1 MVKIHMPQPQAD
13 THPCAMSSPL
23 IRLSHISLQVSSP
36 QRIITDLVTKY
47 RFRPFAARGLDGVA
61 PCQVALRN
69 GKVVLIVSEMSESS
83 ALLYDSP
90 VPSPSPDTACNVS
103 YEVEEVPGLCQRL
116 VSKGCSVLVPPT
128 QLHSDAGPVSY
139 CVVRSI
145 LGDIRHTLIDRTRYA
160 AAFLPGFQ
168 PLEKEDNGDGSPA
181 NVSHIDHVTYA
192 CPRGATPQVIEWY
205 RKCFGFQHFPL
216 RKGENMNQGFE
227 ISGPQIGLRLTSIEC
242 SGRAELGKIVMAESL
257 PQQGV
262 NQIDQFLRHHKEGG
276 IQHVGLLTPDIF
288 QAAAALTD
296 SGVLFA
302 GQPPAYYNDPQKK
315 AEILRAG
322 FTPQRLSQFGILL
335 DSSTEFQDKKE
346 QVQKILLQV
355 FAEPLFAKDSF
366 YLELIERR
374 GAQGFG
380 EGNIRA
386 LWRSMQDMMHD
397 LGQKVQE
404 GAVTQ

>member
-1 MVKIHMPQPQAD
+1 MVKIHMPQLQAD

-23 IRLSHISLQVSSP
+23 IRLSHISFQVSSP

-83 ALLYDSP
+83 ALRYDSP

-103 YEVEEVPGLCQRL
+103 YEVEDVPGLCRRL

-139 CVVRSI
+139 CVVKSI
-145 LGDIRHTLIDRTRYA
+145 LGDIRHTLIDRTRYT

-168 PLEKEDNGDGSPA
+168 LLEKENDGDGSPA

-192 CPRGATPQVIEWY
+192 CPRGGHAA
-205 RKCFGFQHFPL
+205 R
-216 RKGENMNQGFE
+216 ENVNQGFE

-242 SGRAELGKIVMAESL
+242 LGRAELGKIVMAESL

-335 DSSTEFQDKKE
+335 DTSTEFQDKKE
-346 QVQKILLQV
+346 QIQKILLQV

-366 YLELIERR
+366 YLELIERLGFLGCVLWVVVLLEDEMTTHLKILDG
-374 GAQGFG
+374 GA
-380 EGNIRA
+380 EV
-386 LWRSMQDMMHD
+386 
-397 LGQKVQE
+397 LGQNLQPFL
-404 GAVTQ
+404 TI

>member
-1 MVKIHMPQPQAD
+1 MVRRIHMPQQQAD
-13 THPCAMSSPL
+13 TPPCTMSSPL
-23 IRLSHISLQVSSP
+23 IRLSHISFQVSRP

-47 RFRPFAARGLDGVA
+47 RFKLFAARGLDGVV
-61 PCQVALRN
+61 PCQVALRH
-69 GKVVLIVSEMSESS
+69 GKVVFIVSEMSESS

-90 VPSPSPDTACNVS
+90 VPSPSPDTACNIS
-103 YEVEEVPGLCQRL
+103 YEVEDVPRLCQRL
-116 VSKGCSVLVPPT
+116 VSQGCSVLMPPT

-139 CVVRSI
+139 CVVKSI
-145 LGDIRHTLIDRTRYA
+145 LGDIRHTLIDRTRYT

-168 PLEKEDNGDGSPA
+168 PLDKEDNADGALA

-216 RKGENMNQGFE
+216 QEGENENQGFE

-242 SGRAELGKIVMAESL
+242 TGRTELGKIVMAESL

-276 IQHVGLLTPDIF
+276 IQHVGLLTLDIF
-288 QAAAALTD
+288 QAVAALID

-302 GQPPAYYNDPQKK
+302 GQPSAYYNDPQKK

-335 DSSTEFQDKKE
+335 DSSTEFQDKD
-346 QVQKILLQV
+346 QIQKILLQV

-397 LGQKVQE
+397 LGQNAQE
-404 GAVTQ
+404 GEITQ

>member
-1 MVKIHMPQPQAD
+1 
-13 THPCAMSSPL
+13 MSSPL
-23 IRLSHISLQVSSP
+23 TRLSHITLQVSNP

-47 RFRPFAARGLDGVA
+47 RFKPFAARGLDGVA

-69 GKVVLIVSEMSESS
+69 GKVVFMVNETSQSS

-103 YEVEEVPGLCQRL
+103 YEVEDVPGLSQRL
-116 VSKGCSVLVPPT
+116 VNQGCGLLVPPT

-139 CVVRSI
+139 CVVKSM
-145 LGDIRHTLIDRTRYA
+145 LGNVRHTLIDRSRYTA
-160 AAFLPGFQ
+160 TFLPGFQ
-168 PLEKEDNGDGSPA
+168 LLEKEDDNGSPG
-181 NVSHIDHVTYA
+181 NVTQVDHVTYA
-192 CPRGATPQVIEWY
+192 CPRGTTAQVIDWY
-205 RKCFGFQHFPL
+205 NRCLGFQHFPL
-216 RKGENMNQGFE
+216 REGENVNQGFE
-227 ISGPQIGLRLTSIEC
+227 ICGPQIGLRLTPIEC
-242 SGRAELGKIVMAESL
+242 PGREDLGKIVMAESL

-262 NQIDQFLRHHKEGG
+262 NQIDQFLQHHKEGG
-276 IQHVGLLTPDIF
+276 IQHVGLLTPDIL

-296 SGVLFA
+296 NGVLFA
-302 GQPPAYYNDPQKK
+302 AQPPGYYNEPQKR

-322 FTPQRLSQFGILL
+322 FTPQQLSQFGILI
-335 DSSTEFQDKKE
+335 DSSPEFQDKKDE
-346 QVQKILLQV
+346 IQKILLQV
-355 FAEPLFAKDSF
+355 FAEPLFSKNSV

-397 LGQKVQE
+397 LGQKAQE
-404 GAVTQ
+404 GAMTQ